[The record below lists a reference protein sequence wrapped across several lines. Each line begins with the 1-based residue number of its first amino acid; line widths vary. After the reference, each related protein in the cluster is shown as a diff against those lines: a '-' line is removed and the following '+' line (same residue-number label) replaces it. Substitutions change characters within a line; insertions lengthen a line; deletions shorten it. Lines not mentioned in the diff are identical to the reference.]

1 MWNRF
6 LPKRRSRVMPLMTR
20 EVFLVMPEW
29 AYNTIMETLYTD
41 AESSSFEPEL
51 RDDIKKAL
59 AAIEE
64 LQQ

>member
-1 MWNRF
+1 
-6 LPKRRSRVMPLMTR
+6 MTR

-29 AYNTIMETLYTD
+29 AYTTIMETLYTD

-64 LQQ
+64 LQK

>member
-1 MWNRF
+1 ME
-6 LPKRRSRVMPLMTR
+6 R

-29 AYNTIMETLYTD
+29 AYDTIMETLHMD

-51 RDDIKKAL
+51 RKDIKKAL
-59 AAIEE
+59 DAIKE